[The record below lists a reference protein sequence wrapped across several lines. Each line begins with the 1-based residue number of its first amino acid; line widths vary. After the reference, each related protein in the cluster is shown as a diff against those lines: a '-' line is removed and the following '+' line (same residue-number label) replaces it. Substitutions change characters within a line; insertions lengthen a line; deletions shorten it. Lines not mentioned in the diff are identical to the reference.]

1 MGQLFL
7 RQQSDIQALLRVI
20 AENGLAINEDAVE
33 YARDVLTD
41 DWLTL
46 FQMGGPNC
54 ICNLLV
60 RPKRQVGYSLPQ
72 WVEIIGSLYE
82 LRGAEG
88 INEQVR
94 RLCIPGHERLD
105 TAFAVVVANRYKSRA
120 WAVAFEPNGRGC
132 SDLRLAQGSKQFYI
146 EVKRQN
152 TDDHVRLNNF
162 RANSNAILDTLPSSL
177 IEWLNKNDRRIQ
189 VKFFGGLSPSLIARI
204 CSELSAKVPHAPI
217 GVEQPLSFPQKGGF
231 VLLHRD
237 SEQHFKN
244 GHMLGRVLV
253 PTVPIQ
259 LNDPRNSPVQIVFDW
274 PPNLKAIG
282 AQIKK
287 AKRQLQNDVAMDP
300 GAKGFIVIQASG
312 GEQVG
317 IAIEQRFLCNLPSS
331 CWGITLVSEGLFGGG
346 QLICRDDLDAETLE
360 VMGHAAKTVPFWL
373 NAAGASR

>member
-7 RQQSDIQALLRVI
+7 RQQSDIQALLNVI
-20 AENGLAINEDAVE
+20 AENGLVLNRDAVE

-54 ICNLLV
+54 ICNLSV

-72 WVEIIGSLYE
+72 WVEIIGSLYQ

-94 RLCIPGHERLD
+94 RLCITGHERLD
-105 TAFAVVVANRYKSRA
+105 TAFVVVVANRYKSRA
-120 WAVAFEPNGRGC
+120 WAVAFEPNGEGC
-132 SDLRLAQGSKQFYI
+132 SDLRLAQQTRQFYI

-152 TDDHVRLNNF
+152 TDEHVRLNNF
-162 RANSNAILDTLPSSL
+162 RANSNAILDALPSSL
-177 IEWLNKNDRRIQ
+177 TDWLRKNDRRMQ
-189 VKFFGGLSPSLIARI
+189 VKFFGGLSPSLVAKI
-204 CSELSAKVPHAPI
+204 CRELSAKVPHAPI
-217 GVEQPLSFPQKGGF
+217 AVEQPLSFPQKGVF
-231 VLLHRD
+231 VVLHRD

-287 AKRQLQNDVAMDP
+287 AKRQLQNDVATDP

-317 IAIEQRFLCNLPSS
+317 IAIEQRFLRTLPP
-331 CWGITLVSEGLFGGG
+331 CCLGVTLVSDGLFGGG
-346 QLICRDDLDAETLE
+346 QLICRDGLDAETLE
-360 VMGHAAKTVPFWL
+360 MMGHAANYVPFSLSATSSW
-373 NAAGASR
+373 